1 MSMFANVNMS
11 EVKTGLTQK
20 QPVWEPHASL
30 AKFENEDFGFRTLS
44 HDFKVGGVS
53 YKISCFYSKAGF
65 FEKHATMDYTSN
77 VGCGMLYGKMLS
89 HCLDALRETGLGES
103 FGLDSAP
110 YKQDQGKNATRN
122 ISIYVVPKLSTGPR
136 AFIESMAQDLVKPVQ
151 AQQTQAVQPNTGW
164 ATLQP
169 QQAQQ
174 TQTFTPANIP
184 TWGATK

>member
-11 EVKTGLTQK
+11 EVKSGLTQK
-20 QPVWEPHASL
+20 QPVWEPHSQL
-30 AKFENEDFGFRTLS
+30 SKFENEDFGFRTLS

-89 HCLDALRETGLGES
+89 HCLEALKSTGLSES

-122 ISIYVVPKLSTGPR
+122 ISIYVVPKLPTGPR
-136 AFIESMAQDLVKPVQ
+136 AFIEAMAQDLVKPVQ
-151 AQQTQAVQPNTGW
+151 TQQTQQAVQTTQPNTSWGALAVQP
-164 ATLQP
+164 
-169 QQAQQ
+169 QAQV
-174 TQTFTPANIP
+174 ANTTP
-184 TWGATK
+184 TWGAK